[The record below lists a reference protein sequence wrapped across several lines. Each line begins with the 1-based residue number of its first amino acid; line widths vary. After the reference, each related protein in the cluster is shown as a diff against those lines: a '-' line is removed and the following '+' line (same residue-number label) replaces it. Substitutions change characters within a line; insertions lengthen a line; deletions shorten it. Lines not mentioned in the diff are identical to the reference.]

1 MAADNDGGAADLSQD
16 DRGDVAGVVAAVDI
30 EVVEET
36 RLAKDN
42 QELVRER
49 AVLAELMLA
58 LVGVETAQHAAHDV
72 N

>member
-16 DRGDVAGVVAAVDI
+16 DLGDVAGVVAAVDI